1 MKRKLLAAALLVA
14 ALSARADLPKVMVM
28 IDERNLGT
36 LSTSELESMAIEMLA
51 DRRIETVDQ
60 SLVQNNLERVQKAL
74 RGAGDNRAAAAM
86 GRDFGADVVLMG
98 EAVAKPNAAKI
109 GETNLRSYQ
118 ASVTIR
124 AVRVDNA
131 VNLATASEIATAVA
145 MDDVTGGS
153 KALRAAGEKSLKKAI
168 GQMIVKWN
176 GTSIATGE
184 AEKVN
189 ISLTVGGMDQIWK
202 LKATRQKLKAM
213 KKSLA
218 SVTQRSYAQGA
229 ATFNVVSLLPAEE
242 LAEELVL
249 HPPEDLKIQVVEIQ
263 PTAISLRVIEAPG
276 EDDDDE

>member
-51 DRRIETVDQ
+51 ARRIETVDQ
-60 SLVQNNLERVQKAL
+60 SMVQNNLERVQKAL

-153 KALRAAGEKSLKKAI
+153 KALREAGEKSLKKAI

-176 GTSIATGE
+176 GTSVATGE
-184 AEKVN
+184 AEKVS

-202 LKATRQKLKAM
+202 LKATRQKLKSM

-249 HPPEDLKIQVVEIQ
+249 HPPEDLKVQVVEIQ

>member
-218 SVTQRSYAQGA
+218 NVTQRSYAQGA
-229 ATFNVVSLLPAEE
+229 ATFNVVSLLPVEE

>member
-218 SVTQRSYAQGA
+218 SVTQRGYAQGA

>member
-218 SVTQRSYAQGA
+218 NVTQRSYAQGA